1 MLQLILAEVWEAQ
14 AVRPSVQGKLGA
26 AAAAAPQH
34 MLIVLATRGATHS
47 KVGLRV
53 AAVQVEAEAVGL
65 SRLVWAM
72 AVVVGAG

>member
-34 MLIVLATRGATHS
+34 MIIVLATRGATHS
-47 KVGLRV
+47 KMGLR
-53 AAVQVEAEAVGL
+53 AIWVQVEAEAVGL
-65 SRLVWAM
+65 SSVVRAM
-72 AVVVGAG
+72 AEAVGAV